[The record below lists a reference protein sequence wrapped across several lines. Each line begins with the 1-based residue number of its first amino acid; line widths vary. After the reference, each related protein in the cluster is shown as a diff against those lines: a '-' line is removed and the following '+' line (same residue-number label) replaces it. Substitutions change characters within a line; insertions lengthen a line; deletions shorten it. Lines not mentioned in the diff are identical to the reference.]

1 MTAILRPPP
10 HDHDNERQLIGSL
23 LTTPGEIAEA
33 AGIVRAEDF
42 HAEQHRA
49 TFAALVRLG
58 MSADVMTVRDAMTR
72 AGAKDAPTEGELAG
86 MMAEAV
92 YVGNW
97 EHHARAIADNAT
109 RRRLIDA
116 CGTVAR
122 AAFDPTTPAAEVLSM
137 AAQEMTRAGDGV
149 ARDRPNLQQIA
160 ADYMARREVEIA
172 ADGQPTGIPSGL
184 ADLDRITNG
193 WRPGQLVT
201 IAGPTGSGKS
211 TLMLQCAL
219 HAAQTGRRVLILTL
233 EMEEVEIMA
242 KLVACC
248 GRVNNTHGARPNMD
262 RETRATNTITRL
274 PLAIRYTPGATVGE
288 VMTECHREK
297 STHEALDLVVVD
309 YVQIMGTPQ
318 ERGQTRAAAI
328 GAITRELKTLA
339 GKLGAAILL
348 GSQLNREGS
357 AFESGPPPVPQLH
370 HMRESG
376 SIEQDS
382 SVVLMLHDPQEKT
395 NPDLR
400 ALWVRKQRSGP
411 KNVNV
416 DLFAKFGYSR
426 FEEGETVPLEALV

>member
-1 MTAILRPPP
+1 MTEIKRPPP
-10 HDHDNERQLIGSL
+10 HDHENERQLIGSL

-33 AGIVRAEDF
+33 AGIVKPEDF

-49 TFAALVRLG
+49 AFAALVRLG
-58 MSADVMTVRDAMTR
+58 MSADVMTVCDAMTR
-72 AGAKDAPTEGELAG
+72 AGVKDAPTEGDLHG
-86 MMAEAV
+86 MTVETVWA
-92 YVGNW
+92 GNW

-122 AAFDPTTPAAEVLSM
+122 AAFDPTTPAAEVLSL
-137 AAQEMTRAGDGV
+137 AAREMTRAGEGV

-160 ADYMARREVEIA
+160 ADYMARRDIEIA
-172 ADGQPTGIPSGL
+172 AGGQPTGIPSGL

-193 WRPGQLVT
+193 WKPGQLVT

-219 HAAQTGRRVLILTL
+219 HAARKGRRVLILTL

-242 KLVACC
+242 KLVACQ
-248 GRVNNTHGARPNMD
+248 GQVNNTHGAPHNMD
-262 RETRATNTITRL
+262 AETRATNTIARL
-274 PLAIRYTPGATVGE
+274 PLAIRYTPGASVGD

-318 ERGQTRAAAI
+318 EKGQTRAAAI
-328 GAITRELKTLA
+328 GAITRELKALA

-357 AFESGPPPVPQLH
+357 AFESGPAPVPQLH

-382 SVVLMLHDPQEKT
+382 SVVLMLHDPQDKADPT
-395 NPDLR
+395 LR

-411 KNVNV
+411 KNVKV
-416 DLFAKFGYSR
+416 DLYER
-426 FEEGETVPLEALV
+426 FEYSSFWEAETTRLEALV